1 MSISMPKRA
10 PSRAPDPA
18 GSSGTGSPFRALML
32 RLHFYAGILVAPFI
46 LIATIS
52 GGLYAAAPTIE
63 QFVYRDYLRVES
75 GGDPIPVAEQIAS
88 AQRER
93 PDLALAAVRPAP
105 APGDS
110 TKVLFTDPTLGDG
123 KHLAV
128 FVDPGTGATLGE
140 AAVYGRDA
148 LPLRT
153 WISQLHRDLHLG
165 EPGRLY
171 SELAASWLWVIAL
184 GGIYLWVGRYLRAR
198 RSNSSAARLL
208 TPDLNAKGRRRTL
221 SWHGVVGL
229 WIGVGLLFLSAT
241 GLTWSTYAGENVGAM
256 REALRWTTPT
266 LTTSLSSATPSDGDN
281 HSSHGSDAG
290 ESFSEVDDR
299 TGVAG
304 IDSILA
310 IAQHHGL
317 DGAVEVRFPATTDTA
332 YTVTEVRT
340 PWVFGTDSIAV
351 DGQTGTVTDTLRF
364 ADWPLAAKL
373 TSWGIALHMGL
384 LFGLANQ
391 LALLALA
398 VALTTV
404 IVRGYLMWW
413 RRRPTRGSQWSV
425 GRPPPRGSI
434 RRLPAWR
441 VAAGVAVAVAVGW
454 FVPLLGVS
462 LLGFV
467 LIDAMI
473 GAYQRSRA

>member
-1 MSISMPKRA
+1 MPKRA
-10 PSRAPDPA
+10 PLRAPDPA
-18 GSSGTGSPFRALML
+18 GSPGNGSPFRALML
-32 RLHFYAGILVAPFI
+32 RLHFYAGILAAPFI
-46 LIATIS
+46 LVATIS

-63 QFVYRDYLRVES
+63 QFVYRDYLHTEPT
-75 GGDPIPVAEQIAS
+75 GDPIPVEEQIAS

-93 PDLALAAVRPAP
+93 PELTLAVIRPAP
-105 APGDS
+105 APGD
-110 TKVLFTDPTLGDG
+110 TTRVLFTDPTLGEG
-123 KHLAV
+123 EHLAV
-128 FVDPGTGATLGE
+128 FVDPSTGASLGE
-140 AAVYGRDA
+140 TTVYGRDA
-148 LPLRT
+148 LPVRT

-198 RSNSSAARLL
+198 RRNSAAARLL
-208 TPDLNAKGRRRTL
+208 TPDLAAKGRRRTL

-241 GLTWSTYAGENVGAM
+241 GLTWSTYAGENVSAL
-256 REALRWTTPT
+256 REALNWTTPA
-266 LTTSLSSATPSDGDN
+266 LTTSLSSATPSDGDR
-281 HSSHGSDAG
+281 HSSPSSARG
-290 ESFSEVDDR
+290 ESPSAAEDGTEVS
-299 TGVAG
+299 G

-310 IAQHHGL
+310 IAQQNRL
-317 DGAVEVRFPATTDTA
+317 DGAVEVRIPETTDTA
-332 YTVTEVRT
+332 YTVTQVRT
-340 PWVFGTDSIAV
+340 PWVLGTDAIAV
-351 DGQTGTVTDTLRF
+351 DGQTGAVTDTQRF

-384 LFGLANQ
+384 LFGFANQ

-413 RRRPTRGSQWSV
+413 RRRPTGGSRWSA
-425 GRPPPRGSI
+425 GRPPASGAI
-434 RRLPAWR
+434 RRLPAWH
-441 VAAGVAVAVAVGW
+441 VAAGVTVAVAVGW

-467 LIDAMI
+467 LLDALI
-473 GAYQRSRA
+473 GAYKRSRVEA